1 MELAFLDSSC
11 VRNRMDIQQLL
22 GGVGEKEEYKH
33 VHIKS
38 GHLLKIRVIRVQSE
52 KIQLRCAT

>member
-1 MELAFLDSSC
+1 
-11 VRNRMDIQQLL
+11 MDIRQLR

-38 GHLLKIRVIRVQSE
+38 GHLLKIRVILAGPVGE
-52 KIQLRCAT
+52 HAAEA